1 MNLRCS
7 NVTIPCRVFPKKK
20 DNVVLEIFPASPEDV
35 MPFSFSGPPSPVAV
49 GNRDVKDPI
58 VKELGK
64 NGG

>member
-1 MNLRCS
+1 
-7 NVTIPCRVFPKKK
+7 
-20 DNVVLEIFPASPEDV
+20 

-64 NGG
+64 NGGGNGEEMRL

>member
-1 MNLRCS
+1 
-7 NVTIPCRVFPKKK
+7 
-20 DNVVLEIFPASPEDV
+20 

-64 NGG
+64 NGDMGRK